1 MTTTA
6 GYDGV
11 VTKSRLRRADAV
23 TLLTVYLV
31 LLMAIPAVLVF
42 APLGGAGGPATVFA
56 AVLFVFYLVTWLRP
70 VPGPVPGP
78 ARSPQPVRLAVILFA
93 CVILAS
99 YVSAN
104 RHTLPTLEKN
114 GADRGL
120 ISLAGWLGV
129 LLIAADGIDSMDR
142 LRTLVRRV
150 VFGATAMAVL
160 GMTQF
165 FTGLDATKYIKIP
178 GLVAL
183 APFTDVL
190 SRADFNRPAATATHP
205 IEFGAVLAMSL
216 PLAIHQARFA
226 PPGSRFRRWTQ
237 VGLIGMTLPMTVSR
251 SAILGFAVCMIV
263 ILPTWPKWD
272 RRVAYVAML
281 VGLVA
286 LFATVHGLSGTIF
299 GLFSNISSD
308 NSTAS
313 RTGALSAAG
322 PYVTQHPWFGHGF
335 GTFLPQTYFFTD
347 DQYVNTI
354 IETGVIGLLA
364 LLGLFATGWLTARSA
379 RRTSVVPEHRDLAQ
393 SLAAS
398 VAVAAVAF
406 ATFDAL
412 SFPIAAGLTFL
423 VIGCA
428 GALRRLVRERDPAV
442 DPGLLVSGSEAD
454 DRVSATGTG

>member
-1 MTTTA
+1 VTTTA
-6 GYDGV
+6 DHDGV
-11 VTKSRLRRADAV
+11 VTESRLRSADSVA
-23 TLLTVYLV
+23 LLTVYLV
-31 LLMAIPAVLVF
+31 LLMGIPAVLVF

-56 AVLFVFYLVTWLRP
+56 ALLFVFYFVTWLRSTTA
-70 VPGPVPGP
+70 P

-104 RHTLPTLEKN
+104 RHTLPTLEVN

-120 ISLAGWLGV
+120 ISVAGWLGV
-129 LLIAADGIDSMDR
+129 LVIAADGIGSMDR
-142 LRTLVRRV
+142 LRTLVRRE
-150 VFGATAMAVL
+150 VFGATAMAAL

-178 GLVAL
+178 GLTAL
-183 APFTDVL
+183 ASVTDVL

-205 IEFGAVLAMSL
+205 IEFGAVLAISL

-226 PPGSRFRRWTQ
+226 PPGRRFRRWTQ
-237 VGLIGMTLPMTVSR
+237 VGLIGLALPMTLSR
-251 SAILGFAVCMIV
+251 SAILGFTVCMVV

-272 RRVAYVAML
+272 RRAAYVAIL

-286 LFATVHGLSGTIF
+286 IFATVHGLSGTIL
-299 GLFSNISSD
+299 GLFTNISSD
-308 NSTAS
+308 SSTAS

-322 PYVTQHPWFGHGF
+322 PYVAQHPWFGHGF
-335 GTFLPQTYFFTD
+335 GTFLPATYFFTD

-354 IETGVIGLLA
+354 IETGVVGLLA
-364 LLGLFATGWLTARSA
+364 LLGLFGTGWLTARSA
-379 RRTSVVPEHRDLAQ
+379 RRVTVLPEHRDLGQ

-398 VAVAAVAF
+398 VAVAAVTF

-442 DPGLLVSGSEAD
+442 DPGLVSGREA

>member
-1 MTTTA
+1 MRLASAPGFTTRYRYTSRRPTA
-6 GYDGV
+6 FALRV
-11 VTKSRLRRADAV
+11 VPVVLVVPFPAC
-23 TLLTVYLV
+23 LV
-31 LLMAIPAVLVF
+31 L

-160 GMTQF
+160 CMTQF

-205 IEFGAVLAMSL
+205 IEL
-216 PLAIHQARFA
+216 
-226 PPGSRFRRWTQ
+226 
-237 VGLIGMTLPMTVSR
+237 
-251 SAILGFAVCMIV
+251 
-263 ILPTWPKWD
+263 
-272 RRVAYVAML
+272 
-281 VGLVA
+281 
-286 LFATVHGLSGTIF
+286 
-299 GLFSNISSD
+299 
-308 NSTAS
+308 
-313 RTGALSAAG
+313 
-322 PYVTQHPWFGHGF
+322 
-335 GTFLPQTYFFTD
+335 
-347 DQYVNTI
+347 
-354 IETGVIGLLA
+354 
-364 LLGLFATGWLTARSA
+364 
-379 RRTSVVPEHRDLAQ
+379 
-393 SLAAS
+393 
-398 VAVAAVAF
+398 
-406 ATFDAL
+406 
-412 SFPIAAGLTFL
+412 
-423 VIGCA
+423 
-428 GALRRLVRERDPAV
+428 
-442 DPGLLVSGSEAD
+442 
-454 DRVSATGTG
+454 